1 MRLRLFLY
9 SGHLLYL
16 LLYNIYILLDDLRR
30 CPCIT
35 SIPTKQA
42 EVEIV
47 SDFDAPE
54 NLSIQ
59 THSRKIFSLINSLS
73 LCYSPRAFLS
83 CLISQKD
90 GIELHSDSV
99 VPWEVEGEKN
109 DIIRLYVSNV
119 SVIILDSLVRNM
131 CLWLSWQFFMLN
143 YNLQTYIL
151 PLYIL
156 CIKVCVCACVH
167 AHTCHSTYVTI
178 RSYLSVVGTVF
189 I

>member
-16 LLYNIYILLDDLRR
+16 LLYIYILLDDLRR

-42 EVEIV
+42 EFEIV

-73 LCYSPRAFLS
+73 LCYSPRVFLS

-99 VPWEVEGEKN
+99 VSWEVEGKKS

-131 CLWLSWQFFMLN
+131 FMIVLTFFMLT

-167 AHTCHSTYVTI
+167 AHMCHSTYITI

-189 I
+189 M